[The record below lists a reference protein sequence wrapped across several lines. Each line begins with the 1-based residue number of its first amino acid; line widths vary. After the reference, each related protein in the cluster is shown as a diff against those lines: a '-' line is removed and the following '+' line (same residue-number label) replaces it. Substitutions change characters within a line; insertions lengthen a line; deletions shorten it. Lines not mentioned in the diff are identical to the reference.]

1 MPPLPLPGTEHA
13 GMNQVSYSSSQVG
26 GLDEVSWVS
35 TWPGISAWSL
45 LLWKIVLFV
54 AVIREQVCDSDPL
67 CGFRSAWSG
76 FLRPF
81 ASSKTK
87 LHG

>member
-1 MPPLPLPGTEHA
+1 M
-13 GMNQVSYSSSQVG
+13 
-26 GLDEVSWVS
+26 SWIS

-54 AVIREQVCDSDPL
+54 AVIREQVCHSNPL

-76 FLRPF
+76 VLRPF
-81 ASSKTK
+81 AASKTK
-87 LHG
+87 LHGSVVQARFDVRTCSNHSWRLR